1 MNKKIIAII
10 ILTIIA
16 LIVLT
21 MFSFGPLSGKRKSAS
36 INPVSQKPENTKQV
50 PIENKTIEFSSYHN
64 KDMKENYYTIN
75 LPHDWQIKSGQN
87 PGSYEITFPEGK
99 GMVELMDVQDNTTLE
114 LFILSQQEP
123 ALIKSLNN
131 YTRKDYKK
139 IIINGNDSYELTFN
153 SLSNN
158 QPVATLKT
166 YIAGPDH
173 AAVITLNIQS
183 DKFTQLAPLDSSIVN
198 SFNWENK

>member
-1 MNKKIIAII
+1 MNKKIFVII

-16 LIVLT
+16 LFVLT

-36 INPVSQKPENTKQV
+36 INPVSQKPESAGQV

-64 KDMKENYYTIN
+64 KDMKENYYTVN
-75 LPHDWQIKSGQN
+75 LPKDWQTKSGQN
-87 PGSYEITFPEGK
+87 AGSYDFAFPEGN
-99 GMVELMDVQDNTTLE
+99 GAVELMDVPDNTTLE

-123 ALIKSLNN
+123 SLKKSLNN

-139 IIINGNDSYELTFN
+139 IIVNSNDAYELTFN
-153 SLSNN
+153 SINN
-158 QPVATLKT
+158 GQSVSTIKT

-173 AAVITLNIQS
+173 ATVITLNIQS
-183 DKFTQLAPLDSSIVN
+183 DRVAQFTPVYTAIVN

>member
-10 ILTIIA
+10 IITIIA
-16 LIVLT
+16 LAVLT
-21 MFSFGPLSGKRKSAS
+21 MFSFGPFSGKIKSAA
-36 INPVSQKPENTKQV
+36 INPLSEQPQSVEQMPVENQIV
-50 PIENKTIEFSSYHN
+50 QFSSFHN
-64 KDMKENYYTIN
+64 KDMKENYYGIN
-75 LPHDWQIKSGQN
+75 LPKDWQIKSGQN

-99 GMVELMDVQDNTTLE
+99 GTVELMDVPDNSTLE

-123 ALIKSLNN
+123 SFRKLLVN

-139 IIINGNDSYELTFN
+139 MTINNNEAYELTFDSADN
-153 SLSNN
+153 GQSLR
-158 QPVATLKT
+158 TIKT

-173 AAVITLNIQS
+173 AAVITLNIQPG
-183 DKFTQLAPLDSSIVN
+183 KFTQLAPVYSSIVN